1 MKFNVS
7 GIRTRTITTVIT
19 ELLHD
24 CEVDVTKAEVMRV
37 TGCSATIDGDPTGW
51 YSYVEEALGNRATAK
66 ISASQEKELTE
77 ILEGDEEIIS
87 SMESENVFEIVDC
100 IDVEFSDSHYGYAE
114 VEKTVTEKQDFEVT
128 EVNWY

>member
-37 TGCSATIDGDPTGW
+37 TGCSGTIDGDSHGW
-51 YSYVEEALGNRATAK
+51 YSYVEEALDNRANAK
-66 ISASQEKELTE
+66 ISTSQEKELTD
-77 ILEGDEEIIS
+77 ILEGDEGTIR
-87 SMESENVFEIVDC
+87 SMESGNVFEIVDC

-114 VEKTVTEKQDFEVT
+114 VEKTVTEKQEFEVT

>member
-24 CEVDVTKAEVMRV
+24 CEVDITKAEVMRS
-37 TGCSATIDGDPTGW
+37 TGCPATIDGDPTGW

-77 ILEGDEEIIS
+77 ILEGDEGIIS

-114 VEKTVTEKQDFEVT
+114 VEKTVTEKQAFEVT